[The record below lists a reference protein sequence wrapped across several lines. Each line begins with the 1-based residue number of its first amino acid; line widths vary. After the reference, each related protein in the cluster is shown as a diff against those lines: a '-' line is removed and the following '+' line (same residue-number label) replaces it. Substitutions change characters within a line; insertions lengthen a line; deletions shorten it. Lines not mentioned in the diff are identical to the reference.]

1 MRRTLR
7 YRGHDVALSGLALP
21 DDWPGER
28 IAGARRVKDA
38 GEELLVPDWIRPEWA
53 TWTRVTLVG
62 RDPWGVAGLRH
73 LLARCGAVRL
83 RVLKDIPAGDGKA
96 GDLAQADVVVW
107 LRLRGDGMP
116 ELSGHVARLRRQYPG
131 IKQLVI
137 SDALPQNLAMGPGAL
152 SGVWTAHGRERHE
165 ALYGLLAAVLTA
177 PPASGPLLSRML
189 NRSQWRVLLLRAS
202 GLNTRDIA
210 QVCGI
215 GYKTVSVHESAI
227 RDRLGIMNRV
237 EYAWLLRC
245 VKLILAAVP
254 GLMRGTMRTGKEV
267 DACMR

>member
-1 MRRTLR
+1 MRRTQR
-7 YRGHDVALSGLALP
+7 YRTQEAPLSGLALP

-28 IAGARRVKDA
+28 LTGTRVRRVRDG

-53 TWTRVTLVG
+53 SWTRVILVG

-83 RVLKDIPAGDGKA
+83 RVLQALPADADGA
-96 GDLAQADVVVW
+96 ALLAEADVVVW
-107 LRLRGDGMP
+107 LRLHGDGMP
-116 ELSGHVARLRRQYPG
+116 ELSGMVAGLRRRCPWLR
-131 IKQLVI
+131 QLVI
-137 SDALPQNLAMGPGAL
+137 SDALPRSLAASPCAL
-152 SGVWTAHGRERHE
+152 SGVWTAHGRERCE
-165 ALYGLLAAVLTA
+165 FLYGLLAAVMAA
-177 PPASGPLLSRML
+177 PPPSGPLLSQML

-202 GLNTRDIA
+202 GLNTKDIA
-210 QVCGI
+210 TACGT

-227 RDRLGIMNRV
+227 RERLGIVNRV

-254 GLMRGTMRTGKEV
+254 GLLRGTTRTGKAV
-267 DACMR
+267 DA